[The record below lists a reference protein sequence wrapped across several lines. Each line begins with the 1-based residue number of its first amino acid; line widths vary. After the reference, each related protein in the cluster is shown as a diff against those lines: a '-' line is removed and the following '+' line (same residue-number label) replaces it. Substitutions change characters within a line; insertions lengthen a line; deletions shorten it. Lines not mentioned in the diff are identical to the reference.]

1 MIIVDLVFSKSVY
14 GQAGDRTFVRCMG
27 EHKELFAQN
36 GVDLRII
43 TPDLY
48 SSQSLNFIRP
58 VKATWKHSVAMFIT
72 KYSALATRLFIYL
85 KDNKRAQSIAKYY
98 SKMSDKGD
106 VVAFQDMI
114 DCFEYLKHY
123 NHFNQKVLLTLHT
136 NGDFWSMWYFT
147 LPKLKS
153 RAMSGFRNNIEQ
165 VLLKG
170 VDNFGFVADL
180 PRNQFCIKYNWD
192 DKKSFYVYNGINT
205 KSFEPMAIP
214 DKVKLICVGT
224 LNSRKNQIGILNA
237 IAKLSVQDQQQIEVT
252 FVGGG
257 EDRSLLEAKSQTI
270 KTNVTFT
277 GTTSEVDKY
286 LNQGNLFCLYSKAE
300 GLPISIIE
308 AMRAG
313 LPVIGSRIAGIP
325 ELIIDGET
333 GFVVDLDD
341 TLLSDRLHYIIN
353 HKELLPKMGE
363 ASFRL
368 FEKQFTIRA
377 MVEKYSK
384 VYKDE

>member
-1 MIIVDLVFSKSVY
+1 MIKVDLVFSKSVY

-48 SSQSLNFIRP
+48 SSQSLNSIRP
-58 VKATWKHSVAMFIT
+58 VKVTWKHSVAMFIT

-147 LPKLKS
+147 LPKLRS

-170 VDNFGFVADL
+170 VDKFGFVANL
-180 PRNQFCIKYNWD
+180 PRNEFCTKYNWN

-257 EDRSLLEAKSQTI
+257 EDRSLLEAKSQTL

-313 LPVIGSRIAGIP
+313 LPIIGSRIAGIP

-333 GFVVDLDD
+333 GFVVELDD
-341 TLLSDRLHYIIN
+341 ALLSDRLHYIIN

-368 FEKQFTIRA
+368 FEKQFTIKA

>member
-1 MIIVDLVFSKSVY
+1 M
-14 GQAGDRTFVRCMG
+14 
-27 EHKELFAQN
+27 
-36 GVDLRII
+36 
-43 TPDLY
+43 
-48 SSQSLNFIRP
+48 
-58 VKATWKHSVAMFIT
+58 
-72 KYSALATRLFIYL
+72 
-85 KDNKRAQSIAKYY
+85 
-98 SKMSDKGD
+98 
-106 VVAFQDMI
+106 
-114 DCFEYLKHY
+114 
-123 NHFNQKVLLTLHT
+123 
-136 NGDFWSMWYFT
+136 
-147 LPKLKS
+147 
-153 RAMSGFRNNIEQ
+153 
-165 VLLKG
+165 
-170 VDNFGFVADL
+170 
-180 PRNQFCIKYNWD
+180 
-192 DKKSFYVYNGINT
+192 
-205 KSFEPMAIP
+205 
-214 DKVKLICVGT
+214 
-224 LNSRKNQIGILNA
+224 
-237 IAKLSVQDQQQIEVT
+237 SVQDQQQIEVT

-308 AMRAG
+308 AMRAV